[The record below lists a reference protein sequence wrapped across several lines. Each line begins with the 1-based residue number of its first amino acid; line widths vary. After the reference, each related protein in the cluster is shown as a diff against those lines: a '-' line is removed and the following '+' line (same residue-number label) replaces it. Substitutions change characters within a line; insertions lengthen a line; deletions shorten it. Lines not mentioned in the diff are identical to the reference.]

1 MTTKPWATA
10 YHEAG
15 HAVAARAL
23 GLVVTRVTIEPRYD
37 TFYRKWRIGTTEIA
51 VIGNHA
57 TDYSGEMRD
66 RLRREAIFSLAG
78 NAVERRAFDRPLL
91 EEDHTDSDVAEWLL
105 SRDTPQR
112 DLPRVLRRVQATAES
127 HLEHLPVASGL
138 GPGEPAEHRQLLEV
152 RPRGGLLVSQQ
163 PLSYPKPPTPA
174 ATGSPATLA
183 PVRRLHW
190 QRTARLQWKI
200 A

>member
-1 MTTKPWATA
+1 VTTEPWATA

-112 DLPRVLRRVQATAES
+112 DLPRVLRCARAIADWLVRERWSEIES
-127 HLEHLPVASGL
+127 LAAALMRHGSLSGQQPQVAGVSVAQVKNVGCRAVSRPEVPMRL
-138 GPGEPAEHRQLLEV
+138 GEP
-152 RPRGGLLVSQQ
+152 
-163 PLSYPKPPTPA
+163 
-174 ATGSPATLA
+174 SP
-183 PVRRLHW
+183 
-190 QRTARLQWKI
+190 
-200 A
+200 